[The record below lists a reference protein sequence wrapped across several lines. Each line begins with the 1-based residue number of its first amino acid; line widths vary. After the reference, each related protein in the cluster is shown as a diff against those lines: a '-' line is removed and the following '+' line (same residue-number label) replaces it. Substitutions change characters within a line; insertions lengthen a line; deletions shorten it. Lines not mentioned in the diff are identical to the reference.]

1 MIHKEVSIRKNEEK
15 SIFLYY
21 GNNIGRASIFFI
33 CGIILGVILTIY
45 SQTHYMDSLKL
56 IVEKDLNVGVT
67 PKFSTIFTNNIIVG
81 ILLALGI
88 LWGRLLSQVMLLING
103 AMLGIIICSYY
114 YTSDSAMIL
123 ISLLPH
129 SVLEIF
135 CLLICGSIGMSKYKK
150 YKIVS
155 NIIFIGSIISGYMI
169 AAVIEVFVSYKIAQF
184 WT

>member
-1 MIHKEVSIRKNEEK
+1 
-15 SIFLYY
+15 
-21 GNNIGRASIFFI
+21 
-33 CGIILGVILTIY
+33 
-45 SQTHYMDSLKL
+45 
-56 IVEKDLNVGVT
+56 
-67 PKFSTIFTNNIIVG
+67 
-81 ILLALGI
+81 
-88 LWGRLLSQVMLLING
+88 
-103 AMLGIIICSYY
+103 
-114 YTSDSAMIL
+114 MIL